1 MADQITVLIADD
13 HPVVRK
19 GLRSTIVEDETLS
32 VVGEA
37 QSGDE
42 ALEMIVALQPHVAI
56 VDIDMPGKNGLAVA
70 REAAARGSAARVI
83 FMTFH
88 SDEEL
93 LHAALDAGG
102 MGYLLKDSAM
112 DEVRAAIHAV
122 QAGRRFIGS
131 AMAERLVRKSASAG
145 AAGGAASVLATLTPT
160 ERKVL
165 RLISE
170 GQSSKEIGEVLS
182 IHYRTVEN
190 HRTNMCRKLDLEGA
204 NALVRYALQHRAAL
218 QEHLL

>member
-1 MADQITVLIADD
+1 M
-13 HPVVRK
+13 
-19 GLRSTIVEDETLS
+19 
-32 VVGEA
+32 
-37 QSGDE
+37 
-42 ALEMIVALQPHVAI
+42 
-56 VDIDMPGKNGLAVA
+56 A
-70 REAAARGSAARVI
+70 REAVAKQSTTRVI

-102 MGYLLKDSAM
+102 SGYLLKDSAM
-112 DEVRAAIHAV
+112 DEVRTAIHSV
-122 QAGRRFIGS
+122 LAGRRFIGS
-131 AMAERLVRKSASAG
+131 AMADRLVRKSAASG
-145 AAGGAASVLATLTPT
+145 GGGGAASVLASLTPT

-170 GQSSKEIGEVLS
+170 GKSSKEIGEALS

-190 HRTNMCRKLDLEGA
+190 HRTNMCRKLELEGA

>member
-1 MADQITVLIADD
+1 MTDQITVLIADD

-19 GLRSTIVEDETLS
+19 GLRSTIVEDETLT

-42 ALEMIVALQPHVAI
+42 ALKMIVTLRPQVAI
-56 VDIDMPGKNGLAVA
+56 LDIDMPGKNGLAVA
-70 REAAARGSAARVI
+70 REAAARDSATRVI

-112 DEVRAAIHAV
+112 DEVRTAIHSV
-122 QAGRRFIGS
+122 VAGRRFISS
-131 AMAERLVRKSASAG
+131 AMADRLVRKSAASG
-145 AAGGAASVLATLTPT
+145 GGAASVLASLTPT

-165 RLISE
+165 RLIAE
-170 GQSSKEIGEVLS
+170 GQSSKEIGEALS

-190 HRTNMCRKLDLEGA
+190 HRTNMCRKLELEGA
-204 NALVRYALQHRAAL
+204 NALVRYALQHRTAL

>member
-1 MADQITVLIADD
+1 MPESIITVVIADD

-19 GLRSTIVEDETLS
+19 GLRATIIEDPSLS

-42 ALEMIVALQPHVAI
+42 ALEMILARAPHVAI
-56 VDIDMPGKNGLAVA
+56 VDVDMPGKNGLAVA
-70 REAAARGSAARVI
+70 REALASQSSTRII

-93 LHAALDAGG
+93 LYAAFDTGG
-102 MGYLLKDSAM
+102 LGYLLKDSAM
-112 DEVRAAIHAV
+112 DEVRSAIYAV
-122 QAGRRFIGS
+122 HAGRRFIGS
-131 AMAERLVRKSASAG
+131 AMAERLLRKSASAG
-145 AAGGAASVLATLTPT
+145 GHAPSALASITPT

-165 RLISE
+165 RLIAE
-170 GQSSKEIGEVLS
+170 GKSSKEIGEVLS

-190 HRTNMCRKLDLEGA
+190 HRTNMCRKLGLEGA
-204 NALVRYALQHRAAL
+204 NALVRYALQHRTAL